1 MTETATQPARIGP
14 VAVVRTLRVHF
25 DEYGG
30 RFVLLS
36 LLGVVMALLEAA
48 IVVLIAA
55 LASLLTNVRDEV
67 TREFLGISVSISRT
81 GLCVLALAVVVARS
95 LLELGV
101 IELRAR
107 TDATYDR
114 RARRAVLDAFLAS
127 DWSLQS
133 KEQAGGLQTTLVL
146 VVSNARGALRAST
159 DTVVAF
165 VGLVVMLLA
174 STAVGGLSALVVI
187 GVLVGVA
194 LLVRP
199 LLHASHRASKA
210 MWAYSASFANRIGEL
225 VGLAREILVFDARRA
240 VERDAT
246 TDIDGL
252 SEAVY
257 RSEVAGFRLTAVN
270 NSLIYLMATGGL
282 VALIAIGVD
291 NPQPYIAMVLLLYR
305 AVQYGR
311 TLQSNYQS
319 VITQIPYVEKLD
331 EQLERYRAAARPEGD
346 RVLEPPLRS
355 VRFEDVSFSYLPGQP
370 ALRDV
375 DLELQPGEAVG
386 IVGPSGAGKSTLVQ
400 LLLGLRHPDEGRVL
414 VNGHTPADHT
424 HASWARLVTLV
435 PQDAELFDRSV
446 ADNIACF
453 REGVSRADV
462 IEAARGARILDEI
475 TALPDGFDTLI
486 GPGGGRFSGGQ
497 RQRLCI
503 ARALAGDPGLVV
515 LDEPTSALDHGSEDA
530 IRETLEGLKGRVT
543 LVIIAHRMST
553 LRICDRVV
561 VMRDGRVEAVGP
573 REALERDNRYY
584 AEAVRLAKLV

>member
-1 MTETATQPARIGP
+1 MTETATQPAQIGP
-14 VAVVRTLRVHF
+14 VAVVRTLRAHF

-36 LLGVVMALLEAA
+36 ILGVIMALLEAA

-81 GLCVLALAVVVARS
+81 GLCVVALAVVVARS

-107 TDATYDR
+107 TDAVYDR

-159 DTVVAF
+159 DTIVAF

-187 GVLVGVA
+187 AVLIGVA

-311 TLQSNYQS
+311 TLQSNYQA
-319 VITQIPYVEKLD
+319 VITQLPYVEKLD
-331 EQLERYRAAARPEGD
+331 EQLARYRAAARPEGD
-346 RVLEPPLRS
+346 RILEPPLQS
-355 VRFEDVSFSYLPGQP
+355 LRFEDVSFAYLPGQP
-370 ALRDV
+370 ALREV
-375 DLELQPGEAVG
+375 DFEIRPGEAVG
-386 IVGPSGAGKSTLVQ
+386 IVGPSGAGKSTVVQ
-400 LLLGLRHPDEGRVL
+400 LLLGLRPPDEGRVL
-414 VNGHTPADHT
+414 LNGHAPTEYT

-435 PQDAELFDRSV
+435 PQDAELFDRSI

-453 REGVSRADV
+453 REGVTRDDV

-475 TALPDGFDTLI
+475 MALPDGFDTVI

-503 ARALAGDPGLVV
+503 ARALAGDPALVV

-530 IRETLEGLKGRVT
+530 VRETLESLKGRVT

-553 LRICDRVV
+553 LRICDRVI
-561 VMRDGRVEAVGP
+561 VMGHGRVEATG
-573 REALERDNRYY
+573 RRDELERDNRYY

>member
-1 MTETATQPARIGP
+1 MTDTATEPARIGP
-14 VAVVRTLRVHF
+14 VAVVRTLRAHF

-36 LLGVVMALLEAA
+36 ILGVIMALLEAA

-55 LASLLTNVRDEV
+55 LASLLTNVRDDV

-81 GLCVLALAVVVARS
+81 GLCVVALAVVVARS

-107 TDATYDR
+107 TDAVYDR
-114 RARRAVLDAFLAS
+114 RARRSVLDAFLAS

-159 DTVVAF
+159 DTIVAF

-174 STAVGGLSALVVI
+174 STAVGGLAALVVI
-187 GVLVGVA
+187 AALVGVA

-246 TDIDGL
+246 IDIDGL

-257 RSEVAGFRLTAVN
+257 RSEVAAFRLTAVN

-311 TLQSNYQS
+311 TLQSNYQA
-319 VITQIPYVEKLD
+319 VITQLPYVEKLD
-331 EQLERYRAAARPEGD
+331 EQLARYRAAARPEGD
-346 RVLEPPLRS
+346 RVLEPPMRS

-375 DLELQPGEAVG
+375 DLEIRPGEAVG
-386 IVGPSGAGKSTLVQ
+386 IVGPSGAGKSTVVQ
-400 LLLGLRHPDEGRVL
+400 LLLGLRPPDNGWVL
-414 VNGHTPADHT
+414 LNDHAPTEYT

-453 REGVSRADV
+453 REGVTRADV

-475 TALPDGFDTLI
+475 MALPDGFDTVI

-503 ARALAGDPGLVV
+503 ARALAGDPALVV

-553 LRICDRVV
+553 LRICDRVI